1 MNMIIEKEVGTKRI
15 YVNIIKIVVISNIF
29 NMFLIT
35 FLGQNVFYFI
45 LPLIILTITLI
56 SYIFYKKDKIQ
67 IAYHII
73 IAGFLIFFA
82 VTFPYLGN
90 YRTMILAFPLGIIC
104 SNLMF
109 ENRKTNIIYTILS
122 ILCGAVFLFIVFKEN
137 LSFENST
144 LLIELFYLVTFLLTT
159 YIMSDIYLT
168 NTIVYKKTVAAREE
182 AIQENNEQLQK
193 YIASNL
199 ELENFAYLASH
210 DLRSPLQNV
219 ISFSRLL
226 NRKLKPK
233 MTAQEQH
240 FFRYITDGSERMQET
255 IEALLRFSLVNNN
268 KIEAEDTNVKQI
280 IEDIENDLH
289 KLITDSKAII
299 EVSSMPD
306 EVFVD
311 AKLFRE
317 LLLNLISNAI
327 KFAQKDTSP
336 KIEISAK
343 ESERQYFFSISD
355 NGIGIELESQDI
367 IFGIFKRLHLQ
378 KEYEGTGIGLAL
390 CRKIVEKHH
399 GKIWV
404 ESEVGKGSTFHFT
417 IKKNKKVCLG
427 F

>member
-1 MNMIIEKEVGTKRI
+1 MNMIIEKEVGTKLI

-45 LPLIILTITLI
+45 LPVIILTITLI

-240 FFRYITDGSERMQET
+240 FFRYITNGSERMQET

-268 KIEAEDTNVKQI
+268 EIEAEDTNVMQI

-289 KLITDSKAII
+289 KLITDSETII
-299 EVSSMPD
+299 KVKYMPE

-311 AKLFRE
+311 AQLFRE
-317 LLLNLISNAI
+317 LLLNLISNAM
-327 KFAQKDTSP
+327 KFAKKDEKP

-343 ESERQYFFSISD
+343 ESERQYFFSVSD

-417 IKKNKKVCLG
+417 LKYCQG
-427 F
+427 GC

>member
-1 MNMIIEKEVGTKRI
+1 
-15 YVNIIKIVVISNIF
+15 
-29 NMFLIT
+29 
-35 FLGQNVFYFI
+35 
-45 LPLIILTITLI
+45 
-56 SYIFYKKDKIQ
+56 
-67 IAYHII
+67 
-73 IAGFLIFFA
+73 
-82 VTFPYLGN
+82 
-90 YRTMILAFPLGIIC
+90 
-104 SNLMF
+104 
-109 ENRKTNIIYTILS
+109 
-122 ILCGAVFLFIVFKEN
+122 
-137 LSFENST
+137 
-144 LLIELFYLVTFLLTT
+144 
-159 YIMSDIYLT
+159 
-168 NTIVYKKTVAAREE
+168 
-182 AIQENNEQLQK
+182 
-193 YIASNL
+193 
-199 ELENFAYLASH
+199 
-210 DLRSPLQNV
+210 
-219 ISFSRLL
+219 
-226 NRKLKPK
+226 